1 VSDADD
7 STPAVWDPTARGGAG
22 GWVRHRRTA
31 RADVPEPSREPSPE
45 QPTQPQGNPPA
56 APAGTPDAADE
67 APTALLPRVPEQ
79 PEQPD
84 PTLVRPYLP
93 TFGKEADA
101 GADPGR
107 AGDPMAGL
115 PLFRPEPGSGSGSG
129 SAPGSAPGSE
139 PGYGAE
145 PQEQTRQLRP
155 VAPPPP
161 GYAPYTRPSPGRPS
175 PGQPGGGYQPPGPPE
190 AAPVPERRRM
200 NPLLLVLAAVVVVV
214 LVGVLAVR
222 AMSGSTKSPGA
233 ATPAP
238 PVSTPAGAPAATGG
252 SPAAPGTGTGTG
264 PSASASASASTGSG
278 SAQSEAAA
286 VDQLLG
292 QSSSSRQQVI
302 DAVAQVSQCSDPA
315 SVAAAQTALTQAAAS
330 RQALV
335 TRLGALDMSQVQGGA
350 QAVQVLSKAWSE
362 SATADSDYAAWA
374 GAMSHGGCSPNS
386 AQPDSDYA
394 DAGTQSGDATNDKN
408 TFIDLWTPIAMQ
420 YGLPTRTADAI

>member
-1 VSDADD
+1 MSDADD

-22 GWVRHRRTA
+22 GWVRHRRAA

-45 QPTQPQGNPPA
+45 RPTQPQDNPPG
-56 APAGTPDAADE
+56 APAGAPDPADE

-93 TFGKEADA
+93 AFGKETGTGADA
-101 GADPGR
+101 GR

-115 PLFRPEPGSGSGSG
+115 PLFRPEPGPVSG
-129 SAPGSAPGSE
+129 

-145 PQEQTRQLRP
+145 QQEQTRQLRP

-175 PGQPGGGYQPPGPPE
+175 PGQPGGGYPPPGPPE

-214 LVGVLAVR
+214 VVLVGVLAVR
-222 AMSGSTKSPGA
+222 AMSGSTKSPAA
-233 ATPAP
+233 ATSAP
-238 PVSTPAGAPAATGG
+238 PVGTPATTGG
-252 SPAAPGTGTGTG
+252 SPAAPGGGTSSG
-264 PSASASASASTGSG
+264 PSAGAGASASPSAGSG

-292 QSSSSRQQVI
+292 QSASSRQQVI
-302 DAVAQVSQCSDPA
+302 DAVAQVSQCGDPA
-315 SVAAAQTALTQAAAS
+315 SVAAAQTALAQAAAS

-350 QAVQVLSKAWSE
+350 QAVQILSKAWSE

-394 DAGTQSGDATNDKN
+394 DAGAQSGAATNDKN